1 MEKWTT
7 LKEEAKLKAK
17 VFQYVQVERQSPLSG
32 KRGLFDRL
40 DCNSWVNIIA
50 RKEDNT
56 FVFVRQ
62 YRQGTDEVTEEIP
75 GGAIDKG
82 EDPLIAAKRELEEET
97 GHQSDSWKLLG
108 VIDPNP
114 AILSNQCYVFFA
126 DQVKLTGTQQFD
138 ELEEIELT
146 YFTYQQVKEKIR
158 QGKVTHSLVLAAFLL
173 FEFDQDS
180 LHQPAAQ
187 KKN

>member
-75 GGAIDKG
+75 G
-82 EDPLIAAKRELEEET
+82 E
-97 GHQSDSWKLLG
+97 QS
-108 VIDPNP
+108 I
-114 AILSNQCYVFFA
+114 
-126 DQVKLTGTQQFD
+126 
-138 ELEEIELT
+138 
-146 YFTYQQVKEKIR
+146 KEKI
-158 QGKVTHSLVLAAFLL
+158 L
-173 FEFDQDS
+173 
-180 LHQPAAQ
+180 
-187 KKN
+187 